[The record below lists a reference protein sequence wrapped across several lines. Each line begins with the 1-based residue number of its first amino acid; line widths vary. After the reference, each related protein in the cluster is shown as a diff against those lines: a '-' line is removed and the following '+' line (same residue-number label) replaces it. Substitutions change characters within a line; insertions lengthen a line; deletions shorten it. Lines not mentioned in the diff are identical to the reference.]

1 MFRVLLP
8 HLNGILSKRP
18 PNEKAQIQAHSSDP
32 LLYSPPASAFVGA
45 ALGCLTTLYLSA
57 FGMAPAI
64 ASALATALLCGQVL
78 VIRTTGLLPGE
89 LFTSIYGGAFG
100 GMTASL
106 WRLAGAPFDQSYLEI
121 GALWISLSLFCGL
134 AFGIVTAI
142 DSRSSRPIAFGY
154 GGRSGAI
161 AAIACFIY
169 LQLASWTTG
178 DELFRVA
185 DADQTDIDAT
195 SASLTCIACLM
206 GTFATLLV
214 LRRFDF
220 KFDKIADRTFI
231 ASTVALFGLT
241 ALHLM
246 GLNGALDAF
255 YAGCFLGMSTPERL
269 KGRIEPFLG
278 AVLLSVVLVQVKRL
292 LPGVGGSLG
301 LAAFV
306 TVWMLVTLKRIASR
320 PASPDPSTSHLTT
333 SHLTTSH
340 PTPSVDATTAIVP
353 IATPAGV
360 SPGVAREGSFTARPM
375 RTIAG
380 ASLAALAVGCLLL
393 PSKRTE
399 VLDTTTVAQVAS
411 EPSPVPQQLA
421 LLQANLAPEA
431 ERPFEAPSVAAVGSD
446 VSSDHAEQA
455 VERIAQAAEA
465 SANPSSPATS
475 DVPPL
480 RASEPA
486 RGEVSGGATES
497 SAKLFHDFQQW
508 RASLPSSTA
517 DSRPVSL
524 RQVRH
529 RAQVAGVTTAASTP
543 LPRARERQPDRL
555 IPPAAIGPA
564 PVQRAHTHRPI
575 APQAAAQPSTGKP
588 SP

>member
-8 HLNGILSKRP
+8 HLNGILSRRH
-18 PNEKAQIQAHSSDP
+18 PNDEARTHSSDP

-106 WRLAGAPFDQSYLEI
+106 WRLAGAPFDQSYIEI

-134 AFGIVTAI
+134 VFGIVAAI
-142 DSRSSRPIAFGY
+142 DSRSSRPIALGY

-161 AAIACFIY
+161 AAIACFVY

-178 DELFRVA
+178 DELFRFS
-185 DADQTDIDAT
+185 DADQTDMDAT

-206 GTFATLLV
+206 GTFATLV
-214 LRRFDF
+214 ILRRFDF

-231 ASTVALFGLT
+231 ASTVALFGLA
-241 ALHLM
+241 ALHLL
-246 GLNGALDAF
+246 GLNDALDAF

-278 AVLLSVVLVQVKRL
+278 AVLLSVVLVQVKRV

-306 TVWMLVTLKRIASR
+306 TVWMLVILKRIASR
-320 PASPDPSTSHLTT
+320 PASPDPSASHLTI
-333 SHLTTSH
+333 SHS
-340 PTPSVDATTAIVP
+340 TPSVDAITAIVP

-360 SPGVAREGSFTARPM
+360 SPGAREGSFTARPM
-375 RTIAG
+375 RMIAG
-380 ASLAALAVGCLLL
+380 ASLAALAVGSLLL

-399 VLDTTTVAQVAS
+399 VLDTTAVAQVAS

-431 ERPFEAPSVAAVGSD
+431 ERPVEAPPVAAVRSD
-446 VSSDHAEQA
+446 VPSDHAEQA
-455 VERIAQAAEA
+455 VERIAQATEA
-465 SANPSSPATS
+465 PANASSPATS
-475 DVPPL
+475 DVPPP

-486 RGEVSGGATES
+486 PGEVSGGATES
-497 SAKLFHDFQQW
+497 SSKLFHDFQQW
-508 RASLPSSTA
+508 RATLPPSTA
-517 DSRPVSL
+517 DSRPAPL

-555 IPPAAIGPA
+555 IPTAAIGPA

-575 APQAAAQPSTGKP
+575 APQTAAQPATGQT
-588 SP
+588 SIVTRVRE

>member
-8 HLNGILSKRP
+8 HLNGILSKRH
-18 PNEKAQIQAHSSDP
+18 PNEKARIQAHSSDP

-134 AFGIVTAI
+134 AFGIVAAI

-241 ALHLM
+241 ALHLD
-246 GLNGALDAF
+246 G
-255 YAGCFLGMSTPERL
+255 SER
-269 KGRIEPFLG
+269 RI
-278 AVLLSVVLVQVKRL
+278 
-292 LPGVGGSLG
+292 
-301 LAAFV
+301 
-306 TVWMLVTLKRIASR
+306 
-320 PASPDPSTSHLTT
+320 
-333 SHLTTSH
+333 
-340 PTPSVDATTAIVP
+340 
-353 IATPAGV
+353 
-360 SPGVAREGSFTARPM
+360 
-375 RTIAG
+375 
-380 ASLAALAVGCLLL
+380 GCLLRRVL
-393 PSKRTE
+393 PGNVDARATEGTDRAVPRRRFAQRRTGTGQE
-399 VLDTTTVAQVAS
+399 AFARRWRQPWPRSFCHGVDARDPEADRVAACVSRSQHF
-411 EPSPVPQQLA
+411 
-421 LLQANLAPEA
+421 APESTDD
-431 ERPFEAPSVAAVGSD
+431 FAPNAVGRCDHGDRSD
-446 VSSDHAEQA
+446 SHARRRQ
-455 VERIAQAAEA
+455 
-465 SANPSSPATS
+465 
-475 DVPPL
+475 
-480 RASEPA
+480 
-486 RGEVSGGATES
+486 
-497 SAKLFHDFQQW
+497 
-508 RASLPSSTA
+508 
-517 DSRPVSL
+517 SR
-524 RQVRH
+524 RR
-529 RAQVAGVTTAASTP
+529 T
-543 LPRARERQPDRL
+543 
-555 IPPAAIGPA
+555 
-564 PVQRAHTHRPI
+564 
-575 APQAAAQPSTGKP
+575 
-588 SP
+588 

>member
-8 HLNGILSKRP
+8 HLNGILSKRH
-18 PNEKAQIQAHSSDP
+18 PNEKARIEALSSDP

-57 FGMAPAI
+57 FGLAPAI

-106 WRLAGAPFDQSYLEI
+106 WRLAGPPFDQSYLEV

-134 AFGIVTAI
+134 AFGIVAAI

-178 DELFRVA
+178 DEFFRVA
-185 DADQTDIDAT
+185 DADQTDMDAT

-214 LRRFDF
+214 LRRLDF

-306 TVWMLVTLKRIASR
+306 TVWMLVILKRIASR
-320 PASPDPSTSHLTT
+320 PASPDPSTSHRPLTT
-333 SHLTTSH
+333 SHSA
-340 PTPSVDATTAIVP
+340 PSVDAITAIVP

-360 SPGVAREGSFTARPM
+360 SPGVARKGSFTARPM

-431 ERPFEAPSVAAVGSD
+431 ERPVEAPAVAAVGSD
-446 VSSDHAEQA
+446 VPSDHAEQA

-465 SANPSSPATS
+465 PANASSPATS

-486 RGEVSGGATES
+486 PGEVSGGAT
-497 SAKLFHDFQQW
+497 
-508 RASLPSSTA
+508 
-517 DSRPVSL
+517 
-524 RQVRH
+524 
-529 RAQVAGVTTAASTP
+529 
-543 LPRARERQPDRL
+543 
-555 IPPAAIGPA
+555 
-564 PVQRAHTHRPI
+564 
-575 APQAAAQPSTGKP
+575 
-588 SP
+588 

>member
-8 HLNGILSKRP
+8 HLNGILSKRHP
-18 PNEKAQIQAHSSDP
+18 DEKARIQAHSSDP

-106 WRLAGAPFDQSYLEI
+106 WRLAGPPFDQSYLEV

-134 AFGIVTAI
+134 AFGIVAAI

-178 DELFRVA
+178 DELFRIA
-185 DADQTDIDAT
+185 DADQTDLDAT
-195 SASLTCIACLM
+195 SASLTCIACLL

-214 LRRFDF
+214 LRRLDF

-231 ASTVALFGLT
+231 ASTVALFGLA
-241 ALHLM
+241 ALHLL

-255 YAGCFLGMSTPERL
+255 YAGCFLGMSTRERL

-278 AVLLSVVLVQVKRL
+278 AILLSVVLVQVKRL

-306 TVWMLVTLKRIASR
+306 TVWMLVILKRIASR
-320 PASPDPSTSHLTT
+320 PASPDPSAPHLTT
-333 SHLTTSH
+333 SY
-340 PTPSVDATTAIVP
+340 PTPSVDAITAIVP
-353 IATPAGV
+353 IATPAGIN
-360 SPGVAREGSFTARPM
+360 PGVAREGSFTARPM

-399 VLDTTTVAQVAS
+399 VLDTTTVAQVAG
-411 EPSPVPQQLA
+411 EPSPVPPQLA
-421 LLQANLAPEA
+421 LLQAAPEA
-431 ERPFEAPSVAAVGSD
+431 ERPVEAPSVAAVGSD
-446 VSSDHAEQA
+446 VPPDHAEQA
-455 VERIAQAAEA
+455 VEKIAQATEA
-465 SANPSSPATS
+465 PANASSPATS

-486 RGEVSGGATES
+486 PGEVSGGATES

-508 RASLPSSTA
+508 RASLPPSTA
-517 DSRPVSL
+517 DSRPAPL

-529 RAQVAGVTTAASTP
+529 RAQIAGVTTAASTP
-543 LPRARERQPDRL
+543 PPRARERQPDRL

-575 APQAAAQPSTGKP
+575 APQTAAQPSTGQT
-588 SP
+588 SIVTRVRE